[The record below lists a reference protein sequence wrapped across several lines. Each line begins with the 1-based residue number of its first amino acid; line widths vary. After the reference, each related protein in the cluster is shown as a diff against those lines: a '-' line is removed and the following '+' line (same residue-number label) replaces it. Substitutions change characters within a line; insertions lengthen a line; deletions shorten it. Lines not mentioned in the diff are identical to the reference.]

1 MATQTQTKNITE
13 LMNKQVANFGLLF
26 VKLHHFHWY
35 VKGSEFFTLHQKFE
49 ELYDEINLNYDALAE
64 RILTLGGSPISTM
77 AQTLQNSSLKE
88 ATGNE
93 KATDMVKQTINDF
106 KIIVNELREAIT
118 VAEEMEDQPTA
129 DMLISIRQ
137 SLEKHNWMLT
147 AFNH

>member
-93 KATDMVKQTINDF
+93 KATDMV
-106 KIIVNELREAIT
+106 
-118 VAEEMEDQPTA
+118 
-129 DMLISIRQ
+129 
-137 SLEKHNWMLT
+137 
-147 AFNH
+147 